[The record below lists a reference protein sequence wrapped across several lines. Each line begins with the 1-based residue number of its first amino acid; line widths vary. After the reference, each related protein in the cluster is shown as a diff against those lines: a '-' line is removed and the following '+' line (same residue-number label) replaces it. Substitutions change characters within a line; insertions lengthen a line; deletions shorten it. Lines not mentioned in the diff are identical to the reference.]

1 MTIGQ
6 VTISAADWI
15 ASRVSDRIA
24 LVAAGHKAQLAQQAN
39 GQAIQPTEENIGAQ
53 LDRRERER
61 AMLAAQESY
70 KRVAQRIKSRLAN
83 PLSSEETIKAPAAT
97 ASERA
102 QLIESLRDSPKLM
115 TTVIAA
121 EQKAEAASSANSTA
135 TRLDAVFGLT
145 ETEQKKAEDRQAA
158 SVGEKEK
165 EAAIEAE
172 IRVAIAREQALETR
186 GTTPVFEKGLWDD
199 LFVAEELAQEA

>member
-83 PLSSEETIKAPAAT
+83 PLPPEGEGARPERTSA
-97 ASERA
+97 ERA
-102 QLIESLRDSPKLM
+102 ALIEGQRGSSKLA
-115 TTVIAA
+115 TSVIAA
-121 EQKAEAASSANSTA
+121 ENRAEAPSPANIQP
-135 TRLDAVFGLT
+135 RLEAMFGLA
-145 ETEQKKAEDRQAA
+145 EGEAKKAEDRQAA
-158 SVGEKEK
+158 SVDEKEK
-165 EAAIEAE
+165 GA
-172 IRVAIAREQALETR
+172 AREIQIEMVFDEQADLEAR
-186 GTTPVFEKGLWDD
+186 SDAAFKKGLWDD
-199 LFVAEELAQEA
+199 LFAAEKRAERD